1 VKLQS
6 VQAILDG
13 KALAARFS
21 RKTRVWIFAV
31 FTVLAV
37 AATFSSPP
45 VLQNPAYNHFADQRA
60 FFGIPNFFDV
70 ISNAPF
76 LFIGLLGLTFA
87 LRSNAQSSQG
97 VFATHHEVWSYIALF
112 AGVTLTSF
120 GSAYYHLAPG
130 DNRLVWDRLPMTIIF
145 MSFLAATI
153 SERIDTRAGFLLLP
167 ILLSVGVASI
177 IYWHVTEL
185 RGSGDLRVYLDVQY
199 YTTAAIPLIAILFPS
214 RYTRGRIVFLVFVVY
229 AFAKVFE
236 LLDGA
241 VYSLGHIVSGHVIK
255 HIIAAA
261 ASYLILDMLKR
272 RRPVKKPQVQ
282 SAS

>member
-1 VKLQS
+1 MTLQS

-13 KALAARFS
+13 KALASRFS
-21 RKTRVWIFAV
+21 RKTREWIFGA
-31 FTVLAV
+31 FTVLV
-37 AATFSSPP
+37 IAATFSSPP
-45 VLQNPAYNHFADQRA
+45 VLQDPAYNHFADQRT
-60 FFGIPNFFDV
+60 FLGIPNFFDV
-70 ISNAPF
+70 VSNAPF
-76 LFIGLLGLTFA
+76 LFV
-87 LRSNAQSSQG
+87 G
-97 VFATHHEVWSYIALF
+97 VFGLAFVLRRTTQTSQAAFAMDHEVWSYIALF
-112 AGVTLTSF
+112 AGVTLSGF

-145 MSFLAATI
+145 MSFLAATV
-153 SERIDTRAGFLLLP
+153 SERINARAGFLLLP
-167 ILLSVGVASI
+167 ILLSVGIASI

-241 VYSLGHIVSGHVIK
+241 VYSLGHVVSGHVIK

-261 ASYLILDMLKR
+261 ASYLILDMLRR
-272 RRPVKKPQVQ
+272 RRPVKSQVQ
-282 SAS
+282 STS

>member
-1 VKLQS
+1 MKLQS
-6 VQAILDG
+6 IQAILDG
-13 KALAARFS
+13 KAFDDRLS
-21 RKTRVWIFAV
+21 RKTREWIFAA
-31 FTVLAV
+31 FTVLAI

-45 VLQNPAYNHFADQRA
+45 VLQDPAYNHFADQRT

-70 ISNAPF
+70 VSNAP
-76 LFIGLLGLTFA
+76 LLLVGLLGLAFV
-87 LRSNAQSSQG
+87 LRRTAQNSQAA
-97 VFATHHEVWSYIALF
+97 FATDHEVWFYVALF
-112 AGVTLTSF
+112 AGVALSGF

-153 SERIDTRAGFLLLP
+153 SERISTRTGLLLLP
-167 ILLSVGVASI
+167 ILLSVGIASI

-214 RYTRGRIVFLVFVVY
+214 HYTRGRIVFTVFAVY
-229 AFAKVFE
+229 VFAKVFE

-241 VYSLGHIVSGHVIK
+241 VYSLGHVVSGHVIK
-255 HIIAAA
+255 HLIAAV
-261 ASYLILDMLKR
+261 ASLLILDMLRR
-272 RRPVKKPQVQ
+272 RRPLKPQAQ

>member
-1 VKLQS
+1 MKLQS

-153 SERIDTRAGFLLLP
+153 SERIGTRTGLLLLP
-167 ILLSVGVASI
+167 ILLSVGITSI
-177 IYWHVTEL
+177 IYWHLTEL

-199 YTTAAIPLIAILFPS
+199 YTSAAIPFIAVLFPS
-214 RYTRGRIVFLVFVVY
+214 RYTRGRIVFLVFAVY
-229 AFAKVFE
+229 VFAKVFE
-236 LLDGA
+236 LLDSA

-261 ASYLILDMLKR
+261 ASYLILDMLRR
-272 RRPVKKPQVQ
+272 RRPVKLHVPSV
-282 SAS
+282 S